1 MGEGLGWLSLAPPVI
16 TIALALWSK
25 RVLPSLFA
33 GILLSHVLLN
43 PSSFWAAPFLAL
55 SQFIEVATDPGNFL
69 LILFSLMV
77 GGLLQLIR
85 DGRGFEAFAGL
96 IARRGGARRT
106 THALTFG
113 IATSM
118 FLDVWSNVLVNG
130 ATNGP
135 LFDRLGLSRL
145 RLAYYMHTVAIS
157 VVAMAVLNG
166 WGAFYMGLLRAQG
179 EQNPLAFV
187 VSSIPYMIYNW
198 LAIALV
204 LVTMVSGLALG
215 PMRRADETARAVWEE
230 RSDASADDP
239 EAHVPSVAAL
249 GMVIPIVLLVATV
262 FGGLYVTGKG
272 DILAGDA
279 SLSITFGVFA
289 ASIAAALLLMVIGKR
304 AFTEVEDSFV
314 GGMSRFFDVGI
325 LIVFALALGE
335 LVKQLGTGL
344 FISQVMGTSF
354 PAFLLPGLIFILGAA
369 MSFATGTSYGT
380 FSIMVPISLPLA
392 QVTGLD
398 PHIMFGAVISGG
410 LFGDNSSP
418 ISDTSIMTSVGADI
432 KVVEHVA
439 TQLPYTLLTAA
450 MSFIVFIL
458 LGLSA

>member
-1 MGEGLGWLSLAPPVI
+1 MGEGLGWLSLAPPII

-25 RVLPSLFA
+25 RVLPSLMA
-33 GILLSHVLLN
+33 GILIAHALLN
-43 PSSFWAAPFLAL
+43 PFNFWAAPFLSL
-55 SQFIEVATDPGNFL
+55 RQFIKVATDPGNFL

-85 DGRGFEAFAGL
+85 DGRGFDAFAAL
-96 IARRGGARRT
+96 IARRGGGTRT
-106 THALTFG
+106 THALTLG
-113 IATSM
+113 IAMSM

-145 RLAYYMHTVAIS
+145 RLAYFMHTVAIA

-179 EQNPLAFV
+179 EQNPFAFV
-187 VSSIPYMIYNW
+187 VASIPYMIYNW

-204 LVTMVSGLALG
+204 LVTMTTGLSIG
-215 PMRRADETARAVWEE
+215 PMRRADASARAALDAQAIENE
-230 RSDASADDP
+230 SDPA
-239 EAHVPSVAAL
+239 VRLPSIAAL
-249 GMVIPIVLLVATV
+249 CMIIPILLLVVTV
-262 FGGLYVTGKG
+262 FAGLYVTGKG
-272 DILAGDA
+272 NILVGDS
-279 SLSITFGVFA
+279 SLSITFGVFT
-289 ASIAAALLLMVIGKR
+289 ASIAAAILLMVIGKR
-304 AFTEVEDSFV
+304 SFTEVEDSFV
-314 GGMSRFFDVGI
+314 GGMGRFFDVGI

-335 LVKQLGTGL
+335 LVKQLGTGV
-344 FISQVMGTSF
+344 FISQILGASF

-392 QVTGLD
+392 QVTGID
-398 PHIMFGAVISGG
+398 PHVMFGAVISGG

-418 ISDTSIMTSVGADI
+418 ISDTSIMSSLGADI
-432 KVVEHVA
+432 RVVDHVA

-450 MSFIVFIL
+450 GTLIIFVL
-458 LGLSA
+458 LGLFA